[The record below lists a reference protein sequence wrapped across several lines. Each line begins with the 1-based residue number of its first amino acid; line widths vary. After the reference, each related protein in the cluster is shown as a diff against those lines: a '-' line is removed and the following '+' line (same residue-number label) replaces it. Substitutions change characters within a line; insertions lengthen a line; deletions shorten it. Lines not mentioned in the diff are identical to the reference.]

1 MRTLFTV
8 LSIATVAVLMSFSGS
23 LKSPGGAPAGH
34 TGSPGDGANCT
45 ACHGGSAT
53 AVTEIISSNIPE
65 ADYAPG
71 ETYTINV
78 NTSGA
83 GNKGFQVSP
92 QNQSGDLLGT
102 LTAGSGNQLVGN
114 NKYVTHNGAVS
125 SQTANWSFS
134 WTAPEAGTGNV
145 VFYGAFVIGYSNI
158 RTSSMEVVEDESL
171 GIEDLVLQ
179 SFSVYPDRADS
190 RINIT
195 YQLLLPETV
204 RFQLFDLSGRI
215 LLERDFG
222 YQSAGNYAEMLYLD
236 RNMQNNIYLAV
247 LEIGGQTYARKV
259 FL

>member
-1 MRTLFTV
+1 MKTLLTISSFA
-8 LSIATVAVLMSFSGS
+8 IVLMLMAFSGA
-23 LKSPGGAPAGH
+23 LKNPGGAPAGR

-53 AVTEIISSNIPE
+53 AISDVISSDIPE
-65 ADYAPG
+65 AGYAPG
-71 ETYTINV
+71 QTYTINV
-78 NTSGA
+78 STTGE

-125 SQTANWSFS
+125 SQTANWSFT

-171 GIEDLVLQ
+171 GIADLVLQ
-179 SFSVYPDRADS
+179 SFSVYPDRAGS
-190 RINIT
+190 RVNIS
-195 YQLLLPETV
+195 YQLLLPETAN
-204 RFQLFDLSGRI
+204 FQLIDLSGRI

-247 LEIGGQTYARKV
+247 LKIGDQTYTRKI
-259 FL
+259 LL